1 MLCCAVLSQGMAVFR
16 IRSQIKVFKG
26 TLVCSFGGYVVEL
39 LGKADGVRGC
49 SPWELEKANM

>member
-1 MLCCAVLSQGMAVFR
+1 MAVFW

-39 LGKADGVRGC
+39 LGKVVDGVRGC
-49 SPWELEKANM
+49 SLWELEKANM